1 MQFININ
8 GKAIHYKY
16 LKGNGERTFLFVN
29 SLGTDFRIW
38 DRVVEL
44 IRSEGSVLCFDKPGH
59 GLSEEVDGPIRI
71 SDYVQLII
79 SLLDMLQIE
88 KCVYV
93 GLSIGGLIGQHM
105 ALKHS
110 ERIEHLI
117 LSNSAPKA
125 DAAEYWKT
133 RINAIRQGGMA
144 SLSDKILERWL
155 SEDFRNNQ
163 KIETAGLKRMLE
175 SCSTLGYIHACEA
188 IRDEDLSNEIHAIA
202 IPTLCI
208 AGSEDNAT
216 PQERVEATAAK
227 IPNAKMVVIN
237 GVGHLPCV
245 ETPQEFVQIL
255 LDFLASSNGSLNER
269 GMKTRRAVLGNAHV
283 DRAEAHK
290 TSFDQDFQEYITN
303 NAWGAVWARPG
314 LTKRERSLLT
324 IALLTA
330 MRYED
335 ELAMHIRAT
344 QNTGASEE
352 DVKEV
357 LLHTA
362 VYAGVPATNGAIKIA
377 KEIFNQKNA
386 SHGK

>member
-8 GKAIHYKY
+8 GRSIHYKY
-16 LKGNGERTFLFVN
+16 VKGNGERTFLFVN

-38 DRVVEL
+38 DRV
-44 IRSEGSVLCFDKPGH
+44 IDPIKSEGSILCFDKPGH
-59 GLSEEVDGPIRI
+59 GLSEEIEEPMRIR
-71 SDYVQLII
+71 DYVQLII
-79 SLLDMLQIE
+79 DLLDTLQIE
-88 KCVYV
+88 KCIYV
-93 GLSIGGLIGQHM
+93 GLSIGGLIGQYM
-105 ALKHS
+105 ALQHP
-110 ERIEHLI
+110 ERIEQLI

-125 DAAEYWKT
+125 DAAEYWNT

-144 SLSDKILERWL
+144 SLSEKILERWL
-155 SEDFRNNQ
+155 SEDFRIQ
-163 KIETAGLKRMLE
+163 KKVETAGLKRMLE
-175 SCSTLGYIHACEA
+175 NCSPHGYIRACEA
-188 IRDEDLSNEIHAIA
+188 IRDEDLSNQIQAIT

-216 PQERVEATAAK
+216 PQESVHATAAK
-227 IPNAKMVVIN
+227 IPNAKMVVID

-245 ETPQEFVQIL
+245 EAPQEFAQTV
-255 LDFLASSNGSLNER
+255 LDFLTPSCSNLYEQ

-283 DRAEAHK
+283 DRAEANK
-290 TSFDQDFQEYITN
+290 TSFDQDFQQYITN
-303 NAWGAVWARPG
+303 NAWGAIWSRPG

-330 MRYED
+330 LRYED

-344 QNTGASEE
+344 KNTGATEE
-352 DVKEV
+352 DIKEV

-377 KEIFNQKNA
+377 KEILNQINA
-386 SHGK
+386 CHGK